1 MTAGPQP
8 LTGRSQ
14 DQAVL
19 GELLHSLSQ
28 PLTTLRCSLE
38 LSAEEVAGRQL
49 DAVSAALVQTD
60 RVIGV
65 VRLMQE
71 YLETELTAAPQ
82 ASVPLGP
89 VLRTVVDQLLPKA
102 SERQLRLRLTGGCSS
117 TVALPEPRLRLALQY
132 LIGVIIEVQPRHR
145 DITLRLEQ
153 GPSESE
159 LRAQVER
166 EAPSATAVGRDP
178 ALTTLHDVQLA
189 IARRLLESAGASLQ
203 FDHTNCSSFLLRI
216 PRPPRPG
223 VPELFS

>member
-1 MTAGPQP
+1 MSAGPQP

-71 YLETELTAAPQ
+71 YLETESTTAPQ

-117 TVALPEPRLRLALQY
+117 TVALPESRLRLALQY
-132 LIGVIIEVQPRHR
+132 LIGVI
-145 DITLRLEQ
+145 
-153 GPSESE
+153 
-159 LRAQVER
+159 
-166 EAPSATAVGRDP
+166 
-178 ALTTLHDVQLA
+178 
-189 IARRLLESAGASLQ
+189 
-203 FDHTNCSSFLLRI
+203 
-216 PRPPRPG
+216 
-223 VPELFS
+223 